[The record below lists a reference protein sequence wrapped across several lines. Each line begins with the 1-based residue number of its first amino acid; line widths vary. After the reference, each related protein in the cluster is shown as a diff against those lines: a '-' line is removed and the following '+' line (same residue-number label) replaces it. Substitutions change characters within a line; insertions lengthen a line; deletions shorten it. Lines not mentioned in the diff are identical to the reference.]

1 MLLDIF
7 SRLYRQKFPEPLA
20 KTSSKVLASSASSP
34 AQSPE
39 LSASSASATRLKAK
53 TEVIDFDQAFDRL
66 IDHEGGYSNDPRDP
80 GNWTGGKVN
89 VGELKGTKFG
99 IASHSYPY
107 LDIKNLTLQ
116 DAKAIYKRDFWDIL
130 NDAHPAIK
138 FQLFDAAVNH
148 GHGNAIRFLQR
159 AVNVADDGDWG
170 KISQAALNNMD
181 HNDVLLRFVAYRLK
195 FWAMLNTFDVH
206 GRGWTRRGADNLL
219 FAAQDN

>member
-7 SRLYRQKFPEPLA
+7 SRFYRQKFQEPLA
-20 KTSSKVLASSASSP
+20 KISSKESVLFVSLP
-34 AQSPE
+34 AQLLG
-39 LSASSASATRLKAK
+39 LSGSSASATRLAAK
-53 TEVIDFDQAFDRL
+53 TKVIDFDRAFDRL
-66 IDHEGGYSNDPRDP
+66 IDHEGGYSDDARDP
-80 GNWTGGKVN
+80 GNWTGGRVN

-107 LDIKNLTLQ
+107 LDIKNMTLSE
-116 DAKAIYKRDFWDIL
+116 AKSIYKRDFWDVL
-130 NDAHPAIK
+130 GDAHPAVK

-148 GHGNAIRFLQR
+148 GHGNSIRFLQR
-159 AVNVADDGDWG
+159 AVNVADDGVWG
-170 KISQAALNNMD
+170 KISQAALNGMD

-219 FAAQDN
+219 FAAEDN